1 MTASPTLAGE
11 GVLERA
17 SALAPRLRKE
27 AQRIEELGRLPTE
40 LVSEMREA
48 GLFHMLLPRDY
59 GGLEVDPVTVAR
71 VVEEVSRGDGS
82 AGWCVMIAA
91 QGSALSG
98 LMDPEGAKEVFAD
111 GAIVAATARP
121 VGRAVADRA
130 RGGYVVSGRWP
141 FASGSSHADWL
152 GGECVLYEGD
162 QPMKRPDG
170 QEVSALA
177 LVPRDQAT
185 VHETWD
191 TLGLRGTASN
201 DFSIDGVF
209 VPERRMVDFFAGPR
223 HEWAVFRAY
232 PLIFI
237 GHGAQALGLARAAVE
252 AGAELAA
259 AKRGWGNVPLRD
271 MPRVQAAIAQA
282 SVAVD
287 AAADHLYAKSA
298 ALWDLVLAG
307 GDDPVLRAK
316 VRLAASNA
324 ATASL
329 QAVDLVHGLLA
340 TTAIFKTN
348 PLERHLRDI
357 HTAAA
362 HVMIGPLT
370 YEAAGRVLLG
380 KDVDF
385 PFF

>member
-1 MTASPTLAGE
+1 MTATSTTTSQE
-11 GVLERA
+11 VLTRA
-17 SALAPRLRKE
+17 RALVPRLREE
-27 AQRIEELGRLPTE
+27 AQRIEEQGRLPPD
-40 LVSEMREA
+40 VVAEMTEA

-91 QGSALSG
+91 QNCALAG
-98 LMDPEGAKEVFAD
+98 FMDPEGAREVFAD
-111 GAIVAATARP
+111 GAVLAGTARP
-121 VGRAVADRA
+121 VGRAVADPT

-141 FASGSSHADWL
+141 FASGSSHAAWL
-152 GGECVLYEGD
+152 AGECVVYEGG
-162 QPMKRPDG
+162 QPRKGPDG
-170 QEVSALA
+170 QEMSALA
-177 LVPRDQAT
+177 IVPKDNAT

-201 DFSIDGVF
+201 DFSIDSVF
-209 VPERRMVDFFAGPR
+209 VPERRMVNLFGGPR
-223 HEWAVFRAY
+223 HEWAAFRAF
-232 PLIFI
+232 PLVFI
-237 GHGAQALGLARAAVE
+237 GHGAQALGVARAAVE
-252 AGAELAA
+252 SGAEFAA

-271 MPRVQAAIAQA
+271 TPRVQAAVAQA
-282 SVAVD
+282 SVIVD
-287 AAADHLYAKSA
+287 AAADHLYAQA
-298 ALWDLVLAG
+298 NALWDLVQAG

-329 QAVDLVHGLLA
+329 QAVDLLHGLLA

-348 PLERHLRDI
+348 PLERLLRDI
-357 HTAAA
+357 HTATA